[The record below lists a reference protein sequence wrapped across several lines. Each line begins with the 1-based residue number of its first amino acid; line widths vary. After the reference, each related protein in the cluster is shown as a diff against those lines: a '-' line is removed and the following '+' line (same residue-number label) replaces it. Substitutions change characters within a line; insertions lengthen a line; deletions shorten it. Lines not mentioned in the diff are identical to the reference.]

1 MASLVFIM
9 SYPYPSCTHL
19 GPQLG
24 PRIVFFTGGSALRSL
39 SQELCLHTHN
49 SVHLVTPFDSGGS
62 SAVLRREFHM
72 LAVGDVRNRLLA
84 LADKT
89 LVPPAVMAVCAMR
102 LPPDGDR
109 NALLHIL
116 YSLASERDPAWAEVP
131 RVVGEVLR
139 LHLRYFLDHMP
150 LHFDPRLACV
160 GNLFLVGGYL
170 HHGRQLGPVIDLMT
184 RLLHVRGTVLPII
197 NDDLHL
203 AATLEDGSV
212 LLGQHRITKAGA
224 TETPS
229 VADATEEHAVFSP
242 VRELFL
248 TRHVPTLDPVVDAQ
262 ACKIAP
268 CECSAS
274 LSPAAGTWLR
284 AADAICYPMGS
295 FYTSVLANLLPEG
308 VGRAV
313 ADASCPKLYIPNSG
327 QDPEQR
333 NLSVAQAVAVL
344 LRTLRRDAGEVEARD
359 LVRTVLVDSQ
369 HGAYAGG
376 IDEAGIRAQGVEL
389 VDAPM
394 VCPADPM
401 RHDPVLTAA
410 ALLGCCKRGD

>member
-1 MASLVFIM
+1 MSDISLSSSSSSRFC
-9 SYPYPSCTHL
+9 PPL
-19 GPQLG
+19 GPQWG
-24 PRIVFFTGGSALRSL
+24 PRIVFFTGGTALRAL
-39 SQELCLHTHN
+39 SQELCLHSHN

-84 LADKT
+84 LADKA
-89 LVPPAVMAVCAMR
+89 LVPPAVMEVCALR
-102 LPPDGDR
+102 LPPEGDK
-109 NALLHIL
+109 NTLLHTL
-116 YSLASERDPAWAEVP
+116 YSLASERDPAWAGVP
-131 RVVGEVLR
+131 RIYGEVLR
-139 LHLRYFLDHMP
+139 VHLRYFLDNMTP
-150 LHFDPRLACV
+150 HFDPRLACV

-203 AATLEDGSV
+203 AATLEDGTV
-212 LLGQHRITKAGA
+212 LLGQHRITGAG
-224 TETPS
+224 EKG
-229 VADATEEHAVFSP
+229 ADSP
-242 VRELFL
+242 VSSRVREIFL
-248 TRHVPTLDPVVDAQ
+248 TRHVPTLDPLVDAQ
-262 ACKIAP
+262 ACKMSP
-268 CECSAS
+268 CVCSAP

-295 FYTSVLANLLPEG
+295 FYTSVMANLLPEG

-333 NLSVAQAVAVL
+333 DLSVAQAVAVL
-344 LRTLRRDAGEVEARD
+344 LRTLRKDAGDVAARD
-359 LVRTVLVDSQ
+359 LLGKVLVDSRQ
-369 HGAYAGG
+369 GVYAGG
-376 IDEAGIRAQGVEL
+376 IDAEGIKAQGVEML
-389 VDAPM
+389 DTPM
-394 VCPADPM
+394 VCSQDPL

-410 ALLGCCKRGD
+410 ALLGCCKR